1 MGQGRI
7 GRWIWLSGSGLT
19 GIGRS
24 GGTGNVPE
32 ILGLGFRE
40 KLELND
46 ENSILKLNSVRI
58 NLANFGMLHLPGTQP
73 LYNNCSGAAF

>member
-1 MGQGRI
+1 M
-7 GRWIWLSGSGLT
+7 SGSGLI

-24 GGTGNVPE
+24 GGTGKVPE

-58 NLANFGMLHLPGTQP
+58 NLANFGMLHPKFGQGLDGNP
-73 LYNNCSGAAF
+73 NADWRK

>member
-7 GRWIWLSGSGLT
+7 GRWIWFSGSGLT
-19 GIGRS
+19 GIGRL
-24 GGTGNVPE
+24 GGTGKVPE
-32 ILGLGFRE
+32 ILELDFRE

-58 NLANFGMLHLPGTQP
+58 NLENFGMLHADSPPDTAER
-73 LYNNCSGAAF
+73 SAIS

>member
-1 MGQGRI
+1 M
-7 GRWIWLSGSGLT
+7 SGLGLT

-24 GGTGNVPE
+24 GGTGKVPE

-58 NLANFGMLHLPGTQP
+58 NLANFGMLHVLSTTSTRFIKHDVE
-73 LYNNCSGAAF
+73 LDVSKVLVYK